1 MSINRVVITGN
12 LTRDPELKSTGSGM
26 AVLKMG
32 VAVNDSRKNQ
42 QSGEWEEVPNY
53 IDVVVF
59 GKRGEAISRFL
70 SKGAKVAI
78 EGKLRWSS
86 WEDKDSGAK
95 RSKIEVIAD
104 EIEFLSSRNEGSHSG
119 GNSNNSGGGSYSAP
133 SAPAPAADPV
143 FEDDI
148 PF

>member
-1 MSINRVVITGN
+1 MSINRVNITGN

-32 VAVNDSRKNQ
+32 VAVNDRRKNPQ
-42 QSGEWEEVPNY
+42 TGEWEDAPNF
-53 IDVVVF
+53 IDVVMF
-59 GKRGEAISRFL
+59 GTRAESVSRFL

-78 EGKLRWSS
+78 EGKLRWST

-95 RSKIEVIAD
+95 RSKIEVVVD
-104 EIEFLSSRNEGSHSG
+104 EIEFLSSRNEGGS
-119 GNSNNSGGGSYSAP
+119 GNSNSNSGGGSYSAP